1 MILLLEQN
9 KFKVQYLCK
18 CMYLILQSISTSTI
32 ISYNLFFHFIIDQK
46 NSTYYFLLKFPKN
59 IKYVHRSC
67 SK

>member
-18 CMYLILQSISTSTI
+18 SMYLILQSISTSTI

-46 NSTYYFLLKFPKN
+46 KTPLIIFS
-59 IKYVHRSC
+59 
-67 SK
+67 